1 MPTITPP
8 NWNTTPQ
15 QEVFIADDK
24 LPLKLG
30 VALLTATVTI
40 LLLCLLF
47 LVCRRIRKYQRLDGD
62 EDDEDELYNTSDGAV
77 RWSDKEKVRLTGFV
91 QRVSE
96 TPIKPA
102 RVRKDQAVSD
112 HNSLTPAFSIGDEN
126 EDLSDV
132 ESGQTTYRPIG
143 ACSAAASV
151 MNNVVTVPQQLSQGK
166 SANENHIGFSTVFS
180 DETQPPILKR
190 SFEATDDI
198 PESCTLR
205 RVSSTPNIQLSL
217 FQATKLPIQLSRAE
231 NWDIPEQDETP
242 ILDDADLFKKGCSEE
257 ELEMVNEDGTLVE
270 SSELSLIHPTGSIG
284 DIGSVRPLLPIRLP
298 EWALESGKPER
309 GFLVFSLSINRQPNS
324 IVPKCLVN
332 VRVLEA
338 RCVLSRY
345 TEPRAG
351 KFYVKARVQLAGT
364 SASPSMFS
372 LDQIH
377 SAPKR
382 FITDRF
388 HLSSSSRSSVESC
401 GSTLVRR
408 AFRSPVFWQ
417 AITLGTLLPDYLTKQ
432 EDAGQTGISM
442 QSVDQLELRLD
453 LKERS
458 ALKKD
463 ELYGGNSGLTF
474 PSWKHSSLLGSVRI
488 PLTPEIWSYFLKP
501 PEDARS
507 RPLRRS
513 TLVPEDDLEDTITD
527 EGKNHDESCNRP
539 RVLRFIR
546 QLEVP
551 PEDAEDRGDLTLG
564 MQYNPETTK
573 LTLNPLKCTGV
584 HLPRGAKSVFLV
596 ATLASNR
603 KIIATQQSNQSARLN
618 MNAVEFLLGERL
630 QFVVEEHMS
639 QVCLILS
646 VFARSGRRIN
656 ETTSLIGRCVV
667 GPDGLAYGQGL
678 SQWQAVT
685 EQRGMVKRT
694 HVLF

>member
-24 LPLKLG
+24 LPLKIG
-30 VALLTATVTI
+30 VALLTATVTV

-62 EDDEDELYNTSDGAV
+62 EDDEDELYNTSDEAV

-112 HNSLTPAFSIGDEN
+112 RNSLTPAFSIGDEN

-132 ESGQTTYRPIG
+132 ESGQTIYKPIG
-143 ACSAAASV
+143 AYSAAASVAV
-151 MNNVVTVPQQLSQGK
+151 MNNVVTVPQQTSQGK

-190 SFEATDDI
+190 SFEATDAI

-205 RVSSTPNIQLSL
+205 RVSSTPNIQLSI

-257 ELEMVNEDGTLVE
+257 ELEMVSEDGTLVE
-270 SSELSLIHPTGSIG
+270 SGELSLIHQTGSIG

-324 IVPKCLVN
+324 TVPKCLVN

-364 SASPSMFS
+364 NASPSMFS

-377 SAPKR
+377 SVPKR

-388 HLSSSSRSSVESC
+388 NLSSSSNRSSVESC
-401 GSTLVRR
+401 GSTFVRR

-432 EDAGQTGISM
+432 EDAGQTGISI
-442 QSVDQLELRLD
+442 QSINQLELRLD

-463 ELYGGNSGLTF
+463 ELYGGNSGLTL
-474 PSWKHSSLLGSVRI
+474 PSWKHSSLLGS
-488 PLTPEIWSYFLKP
+488 
-501 PEDARS
+501 
-507 RPLRRS
+507 
-513 TLVPEDDLEDTITD
+513 
-527 EGKNHDESCNRP
+527 
-539 RVLRFIR
+539 
-546 QLEVP
+546 
-551 PEDAEDRGDLTLG
+551 DAEDRGDLTLG

-573 LTLNPLKCTGV
+573 LTLNPLKCTGI

-639 QVCLILS
+639 QVCLILG

-678 SQWQAVT
+678 SQWLAIT
-685 EQRGMVKRT
+685 KQRGMVKRT